1 MPGREGSNYSKAR
14 ERMVRQ
20 QIAARGIRA
29 ERVLD
34 AMRSVPRH
42 LFVPLESRHSAYMDG
57 PLSIGQGQTISQP
70 YIVALM
76 TEALELRGHERVLEI
91 GTGSGYQA
99 AILSQ
104 LASHVYTIERIPELA
119 SRAQDLFRQLGYDN
133 ISMHVGDGTLG
144 WLEHAPYEAIIV
156 TAAAPEIPRP
166 LTDQLAEGGR
176 LVAPIGGSWS
186 QSLVRVRKQRGHLR
200 RQELTSVAFVPLI
213 GQHGWPDK

>member
-1 MPGREGSNYSKAR
+1 MPGKEGSIYRRAR

-76 TEALELRGHERVLEI
+76 TEALELRGHEGVLEI

-104 LASHVYTIERIPELA
+104 LASHVYTVERIPELA

-144 WLEHAPYEAIIV
+144 WLEHALYEAIIV

-213 GQHGWPDK
+213 GQHGWPEK